1 MKKVKKR
8 KLRYKRVFIVL
19 FLLFFAVFLFVKIA
33 NLKITNI
40 YIKGNELLTDQEIID
55 IAKLSDYPKSIN
67 NSTWS
72 IESRLE
78 SNILIKKATV
88 SKENMTIVKI
98 TIEENTPL
106 FYNKLNEKTVLF
118 DLEETEE
125 KYDIPILTNYVPDYI
140 YEEFKQKMKLI
151 NKDVLKKMSE
161 IKYDPDS
168 IDEKRFLI
176 TMVDGNYVYL
186 TINKFDAINNYILI
200 IKNFENKKGILY
212 LDAGNVFEYFE

>member
-19 FLLFFAVFLFVKIA
+19 FLLFFAVFLTIKIA

-40 YIKGNELLTDQEIID
+40 YITGNELLTDQEIID
-55 IAKLSDYPKSIN
+55 LAKLSDYPTSMN
-67 NSTWS
+67 NSTWT

-78 SNILIKKATV
+78 TNILIKKATV
-88 SKENMTIVKI
+88 SKENITIVKI
-98 TIEENTPL
+98 KIEENVPL
-106 FYNKLNEKTVLF
+106 FYNKLAEKTILF
-118 DLEETEE
+118 DLNETEE

-140 YEEFKQKMKLI
+140 YEEFKQKMKLV
-151 NKDVLKKMSE
+151 NKDILKKMSE

-186 TINKFDAINNYILI
+186 TINKFEAINNYILI
-200 IKNFENKKGILY
+200 IKNFEDKKGVLY